1 MISEMIIEQIKDLSK
16 GLSRKELEAKY
27 FEELEKLP
35 ANELIML
42 RDSMIAESSATYCY
56 PDFDNIY

>member
-1 MISEMIIEQIKDLSK
+1 MITSMIIEQIKDLSR

-35 ANELIML
+35 ARELVII
-42 RDSMIAESSATYCY
+42 RDSFIQETETCCYY

>member
-1 MISEMIIEQIKDLSK
+1 MIIQQIKDLSK
-16 GLSRKELEAKY
+16 GLSRRELEAKY

-35 ANELIML
+35 AKELVII
-42 RDSMIAESSATYCY
+42 RDSFIEEAETCCYY

>member
-1 MISEMIIEQIKDLSK
+1 MISNMIVEQIKDLSR
-16 GLSRKELEAKY
+16 GLSRRELEAKY

-35 ANELIML
+35 ASELVII
-42 RDSMIAESSATYCY
+42 RDSMIAESSVTYCY